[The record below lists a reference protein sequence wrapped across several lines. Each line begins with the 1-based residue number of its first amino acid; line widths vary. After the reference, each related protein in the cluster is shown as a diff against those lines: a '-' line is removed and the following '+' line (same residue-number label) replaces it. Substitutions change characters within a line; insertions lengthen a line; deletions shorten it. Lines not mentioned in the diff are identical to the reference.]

1 MEPAELME
9 PANFPPQS
17 PLFYAS
23 NAARYD
29 RQQAIDQY
37 ERKFDCQLVVVLD
50 MIFDTSV
57 PLLEDLLYDFS
68 VDRNRELHILLAS
81 PGGDGETAVRLVRSA
96 LARCDSLTVIVPDQA
111 KSAATLFALG
121 ADQILMGP
129 TSDLGPVDPQFL
141 LPGGQLA
148 SAKDIIAA
156 VDHADERV
164 QAAPNTY
171 PIYASLLAD
180 ITALMVQQA
189 RSALD
194 RSDDLLAEALSANP
208 RRRPRQIERL
218 KSQLKKSLIED
229 AKTHAAL
236 FGAREAESA
245 GLPVK
250 RLDPTGDQWQH
261 IWRLWTKYVTLDR
274 FPWVRVYEGRRVS
287 HVLQWPSGP

>member
-1 MEPAELME
+1 ME
-9 PANFPPQS
+9 PANFPERS
-17 PLFYAS
+17 PLFYAF

-29 RQQAIDQY
+29 RQQAIVRY
-37 ERKFDCQLVVVLD
+37 EQELGCRLAVVVD
-50 MIFDTSV
+50 MIFDSSV
-57 PLLEDLLYDFS
+57 PLFEDLLYDFS
-68 VDRNRELHILLAS
+68 RDPSPELHILLAS

-96 LARCDSLTVIVPDQA
+96 LARCDALTVIVPDQA
-111 KSAATLFALG
+111 KSAATIFALG
-121 ADQILMGP
+121 ADRILMGP
-129 TSDLGPVDPQFL
+129 VSDLGPVDPQFL
-141 LPGGQLA
+141 LPGAQLA

-194 RSDDLLAEALSANP
+194 RSEDLLGEALSANP
-208 RRRPRQIERL
+208 RRQHTEVEQL
-218 KSQLKKSLIED
+218 KSQLKKALIED

-236 FGAREAESA
+236 FGAREAAKA
-245 GLPVK
+245 GLPVQQ
-250 RLDPTGDQWQH
+250 LDPRADQWQQ

-287 HVLQWPSGP
+287 HVLQWPSNQ